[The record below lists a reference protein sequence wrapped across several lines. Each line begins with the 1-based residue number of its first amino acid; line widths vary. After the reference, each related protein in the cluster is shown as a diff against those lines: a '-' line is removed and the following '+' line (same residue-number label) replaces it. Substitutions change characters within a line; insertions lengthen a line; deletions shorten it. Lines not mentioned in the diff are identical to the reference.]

1 MKAPHPVRRRIS
13 PSHGSRPWEAI
24 REGGSNPPGAVRFV
38 QMPDDV
44 RPTYRPE
51 TW

>member
-24 REGGSNPPGAVRFV
+24 REGGGNPPFVRFV
-38 QMPDDV
+38 QVREDL